1 MNGLASIFGVAIK
14 NSIRIENCI
23 LQGLFVM
30 DLPPLRFLAGCALAP
45 FNKLFVIFR
54 YKHLGHWRMI
64 HLYRKEHWELGCVT
78 VYLLWKPMGE
88 TFCRQTDPQMGWI
101 ERENPI
107 LCSACQ

>member
-1 MNGLASIFGVAIK
+1 MEFFFGVATK

-30 DLPPLRFLAGCALAP
+30 GLPPLRLAGCALAP

-64 HLYRKEHWELGCVT
+64 HLYSCKSIGSWAVLLCTIYGNRWERLFV
-78 VYLLWKPMGE
+78 
-88 TFCRQTDPQMGWI
+88 
-101 ERENPI
+101 
-107 LCSACQ
+107 A